1 MKSLLAIEW
10 LKIKSYRTFW
20 ILLGFFVVLLP
31 LWNYQVFNGMIK
43 FGGGKNGGINVL
55 SQAYSFPGVWGN
67 VGFWASI
74 FVIFLSILII
84 ILTTNE
90 YNFRT
95 HRQNVIDGWKRL
107 QFYHAKVGLV
117 LLFSLAATLYVF
129 IIGTLFGFSNSGNA
143 SGMFTDI
150 SKVLYFFILSVNY
163 LGFAL
168 LIGLLIKRS
177 GLAIGLFMLYCLIIE
192 NILNGILNWTFDTN
206 PGNYLPLQA
215 SDELLPLPL
224 LDMMKAMIQTTT
236 PDVMPNIIASIAWC
250 AVYYFAGR
258 RLILRSDW

>member
-20 ILLGFFVVLLP
+20 ILMGFFLVLLP
-31 LWNYQVFNGMIK
+31 LWNYQVYNGMIK
-43 FGGGKNGGINVL
+43 IGGNGKNGINIL
-55 SQAYSFPGVWGN
+55 NTAYSFPGVWGN

-95 HRQNVIDGWKRL
+95 HRQNVIDGWSRL
-107 QFYHAKVGLV
+107 QFFHAKVRLV
-117 LLFSLAATLYVF
+117 FIFSIAATLYVF
-129 IIGTLFGFSNSGNA
+129 ITGSVFGTINSG
-143 SGMFTDI
+143 GI
-150 SKVLYFFILSVNY
+150 SYIFSDSKKVFYFFLLSVNY

-168 LIGLLIKRS
+168 LVSLLIKRS

-192 NILNGILNWTFDTN
+192 NILRGMLNWTFDTS

-224 LDMMKAMIQTTT
+224 LDMMKTMMQTPETSAT
-236 PDVMPNIIASIAWC
+236 PYIIATIVWC
-250 AVYYFAGR
+250 AAYYFLGR